1 MTHVVL
7 YLSLLY
13 CLAMRLLGQFSDVH
27 VLLLDGE
34 CGGLQYYQMHK
45 RAYCLSMHTTPLS
58 SDDMDIVWD

>member
-1 MTHVVL
+1 
-7 YLSLLY
+7 
-13 CLAMRLLGQFSDVH
+13 MRLLGQFSDVH